1 MTSSSTGQLI
11 VISGPSGVGKST
23 VVDCLLKSCELP
35 LELSISATTRPA
47 REGENDGVDYWFL
60 STEEFQERRRRGE
73 FLECAEVFSG
83 GEWYGT
89 LEQPVTDKLNQGKDV
104 ILEIDVTGALLVLKR
119 FPAAITIFI
128 HPGDL
133 KTLEARLRGR
143 GTESEDAIKRRMSVA
158 ESELEMA
165 PQYSHVINNNNIQS
179 PADQIC
185 KLLTKLKQGQSYVR

>member
-158 ESELEMA
+158 ESELGMA

-179 PADQIC
+179 TADQIC

>member
-133 KTLEARLRGR
+133 KSLEARLRGR
-143 GTESEDAIKRRMSVA
+143 GTESE
-158 ESELEMA
+158 LGMA

-179 PADQIC
+179 TADQIC

>member
-158 ESELEMA
+158 ESELGMA

-179 PADQIC
+179 TADQIC
-185 KLLTKLKQGQSYVR
+185 KLLTKLKQGKSYVR